1 VTRLQPAISPL
12 LVQISRVS
20 FLVRLATLLAAMLA
34 NVGRPL
40 TLVFVVGVTALALTS
55 YQGLT
60 RPSLA
65 GLVMAHPMLAMLDVL
80 VLFAVL
86 LLTGTDGPLVLATLT
101 TALLIGLWLSQRSA
115 ALVVFVLVMGYTL
128 VWRFRDQG
136 SLAPESFLGGMIVP
150 FAYVCL
156 AAVGMSVRKAVDEQ
170 QRSLSALED
179 AVRLASAAEERARF
193 AREIHDSL
201 AKSLQG
207 VSLGASALPTW
218 IERDPAVA
226 KVKAG
231 EVSQA
236 AAAAVDDARVLMS
249 NLRRTTTLREPL
261 PQMLRQVVKAW
272 EARGDHRAEVS
283 VDDVDVAADAHRY
296 ELLVALGEALENI
309 TRHAGPCRTLVTLR
323 SEGDEAV
330 LTVQDKGRGS
340 SQEMVARAE
349 AEGHFGVRGMRER
362 LESVGGRVS
371 WKSAPGV
378 GTNVTFRV
386 HQEGLVEP

>member
-40 TLVFVVGVTALALTS
+40 TLVFVVGVAVLALTS

-60 RPSLA
+60 RPTLA
-65 GLVMAHPMLAMLDVL
+65 GVVMAHPMLAMLDVL
-80 VLFAVL
+80 VLFTVL

-115 ALVVFVLVMGYTL
+115 ALVALVLVMGYTL
-128 VWRFRDQG
+128 VWHFRDQG
-136 SLAPESFLGGMIVP
+136 SLEREGFLGGMIVP

-156 AAVGMSVRKAVDEQ
+156 AAVGMSIRKTVDEQ
-170 QRSLSALED
+170 QRSLFALED
-179 AVRLASAAEERARF
+179 AVRLASAAEERTRF

-218 IERDPAVA
+218 IERDPEVA
-226 KVKAG
+226 KVKAA

-236 AAAAVDDARVLMS
+236 AATAVDDARVLMTS
-249 NLRRTTTLREPL
+249 LRRTTVSEPL

-272 EARGDHRAEVS
+272 EARGEHRAEVS
-283 VDDVDVAADAHRY
+283 VDDVDVASDPHRY

-309 TRHAGPCRTLVTLR
+309 TRHAGPCRTRVTLR
-323 SEGDEAV
+323 SDGDEAV
-330 LTVQDKGRGS
+330 LRVEDEGRGS
-340 SQEMVARAE
+340 SNDMVSRAE
-349 AEGHFGVRGMRER
+349 AEGHFGIRGMHER
-362 LESVGGRVS
+362 LQSVGGRVIWNS
-371 WKSAPGV
+371 SPGV
-378 GTNVTFRV
+378 GTNVTFWV
-386 HQEGLVEP
+386 HQEGLVER

>member
-1 VTRLQPAISPL
+1 VTRLQPPISPL

-40 TLVFVVGVTALALTS
+40 TLVFVVGVAVLALTS

-65 GLVMAHPMLAMLDVL
+65 RLVMAHPILAMLDVL

-115 ALVVFVLVMGYTL
+115 AIVAFVLVMGYTL
-128 VWRFRDQG
+128 VWHFRDQG
-136 SLAPESFLGGMIVP
+136 SLDRDTFLAGMIVP

-156 AAVGMSVRKAVDEQ
+156 AAVGVSVRKAVDAQNE
-170 QRSLSALED
+170 SLSALED
-179 AVRLASAAEERARF
+179 AVRLASAAQERSRF

-218 IERDPAVA
+218 IERDPEVA
-226 KVKAG
+226 KVKAA
-231 EVSQA
+231 EVSHA
-236 AAAAVDDARVLMS
+236 AATAVDDARALMS
-249 NLRRTTTLREPL
+249 SLRRTTSREPL

-272 EARGDHRAEVS
+272 EARGEHRAEVS
-283 VDDVDVAADAHRY
+283 ADDVDVASDPHRY

-309 TRHAGPCRTLVTLR
+309 TRHAGPCRTRVTLR

-330 LTVQDKGRGS
+330 LSVQDEGCGS
-340 SQEMVARAE
+340 SDDRIANAE
-349 AEGHFGVRGMRER
+349 AEGHFGIRGMRER

-371 WKSAPGV
+371 WKSVPGV
-378 GTNVTFRV
+378 GTNVTFRI
-386 HQEGLVEP
+386 HQEGLVER

>member
-1 VTRLQPAISPL
+1 
-12 LVQISRVS
+12 
-20 FLVRLATLLAAMLA
+20 
-34 NVGRPL
+34 
-40 TLVFVVGVTALALTS
+40 
-55 YQGLT
+55 
-60 RPSLA
+60 
-65 GLVMAHPMLAMLDVL
+65 MAHPILAMLDVL

-101 TALLIGLWLSQRSA
+101 TALLVGLWLNRRSA
-115 ALVVFVLVMGYTL
+115 GLVAFVLVMVYIL
-128 VWRFRDQG
+128 VWHFRDQRT
-136 SLAPESFLGGMIVP
+136 LDHDQFLGAVVIP

-207 VSLGASALPTW
+207 VSLGASALATW
-218 IERDPAVA
+218 IERDPEVA
-226 KVKAG
+226 KVRARD
-231 EVSQA
+231 VARA
-236 AAAAVDDARVLMS
+236 AALAVDDARVLMT
-249 NLRRTTTLREPL
+249 NLRRTTAREPL
-261 PQMLRQVVKAW
+261 PQMLRQVVMAW
-272 EARGDHRAEVS
+272 EAGGDHRAEVS
-283 VDDVDVAADAHRY
+283 VADVEVASDSDRY
-296 ELLVALGEALENI
+296 QLLVALGEALENV

-330 LTVQDKGRGS
+330 LTVQDKGRGAADDR
-340 SQEMVARAE
+340 VNRAE
-349 AEGHFGVRGMRER
+349 AEGHFGVRGMCER

-371 WKSAPGV
+371 WQSVPGV

-386 HQEGLVEP
+386 HQAGLVER

>member
-1 VTRLQPAISPL
+1 VTSLQPEISPL
-12 LVQISRVS
+12 LLQISKVS
-20 FLVRLATLLAAMLA
+20 FMVRLAALLAAMLV

-40 TLVFVVGVTALALTS
+40 TLVFVVGVTVLALTS

-65 GLVMAHPMLAMLDVL
+65 RLVIAHPILAMLDVL
-80 VLFAVL
+80 LLFAVL

-101 TALLIGLWLSQRSA
+101 TALLIGLWLNQRSA
-115 ALVVFVLVMGYTL
+115 ALVAFALVMVYLL
-128 VWRFRDQG
+128 VWHFRDERTLDQDNM
-136 SLAPESFLGGMIVP
+136 LIIP

-156 AAVGMSVRKAVDEQ
+156 AAVGMSVRRAVEEQ

-179 AVRLASAAEERARF
+179 AVRMAGAAQERSRF

-207 VSLGASALPTW
+207 VSLSASALPTW
-218 IERDPAVA
+218 IERDPEVA
-226 KVKAG
+226 KLKAR

-236 AAAAVDDARVLMS
+236 AAVAVDDARVLMS
-249 NLRRTTTLREPL
+249 NLRGTVLREPL
-261 PQMLRQVVKAW
+261 PQMLRQMVMAW
-272 EARGDHRAEVS
+272 EARGEHRAEVTA
-283 VDDVDVAADAHRY
+283 DDVDVASDSHRY

-309 TRHAGPCRTLVTLR
+309 SRHAGPCRTLVTLR
-323 SEGDEAV
+323 SEGNQAV
-330 LTVQDKGRGS
+330 LTVQDEGVGS
-340 SQEMVARAE
+340 SDDRVARAE

-362 LESVGGRVS
+362 LESVGGLATWES
-371 WKSAPGV
+371 TPGV

-386 HQEGLVEP
+386 HQEGLVER